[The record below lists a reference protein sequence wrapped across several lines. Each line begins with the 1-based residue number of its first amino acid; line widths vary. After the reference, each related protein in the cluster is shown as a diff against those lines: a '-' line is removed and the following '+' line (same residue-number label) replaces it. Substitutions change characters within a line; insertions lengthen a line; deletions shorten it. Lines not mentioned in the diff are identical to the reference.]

1 MIIDTGDERNVTG
14 HFVSGAIAAGVF
26 AGSMNYNKYKKAD
39 ISQKEFLSET
49 IKTSIQGGVGTAAAV
64 STANYLGKGDYVAA
78 LTAMSLG
85 VVGVYAT
92 EKLYENIDYTMGKN
106 IDESK

>member
-1 MIIDTGDERNVTG
+1 MIIDTGDERSVTG

-26 AGSMNYNKYKKAD
+26 TGSMNYSKYKKAD
-39 ISQKEFLSET
+39 ISQKEFLAET
-49 IKTSIQGGVGTAAAV
+49 VKNSVQGGMGTAAAV
-64 STANYLGKGDYVAA
+64 ATTNYIGRGDYIAA

-92 EKLYENIDYTMGKN
+92 EKLYENIDYKIGKSV
-106 IDESK
+106 DESK